1 MNDSLTKNANDI
13 VEKKI
18 QEIASLETEI
28 AALKI
33 NLVKLESDK
42 SSLEAAKN
50 NEIKNLVSKILT

>member
-1 MNDSLTKNANDI
+1 LNDSLTKNANDI